1 MSTIR
6 LTLRTDKPD
15 KNNRCSIEL
24 IYQLAGQRKYYHT
37 RQKLLPENWDSDLQQ
52 ALYLDKKKAK
62 VMLPD
67 TDFDT
72 LPSLKEIQEIN
83 NNLADLRK
91 QIADTE
97 KLFELSKTPYS
108 AVMVLE
114 QIKKTNQP
122 AIKTESSPD
131 ELTGF
136 IDKYIEEHR
145 ATRVPGSLTIYRTLK
160 KHLLEFQRDKKRK
173 VTFENIDY
181 AFFQDFQSFLVT
193 PRKVFVP
200 SKSPEKEGSWKM
212 FSLTNT
218 TAAKQLSTVKTFLN
232 YARVRGV
239 AVSDKFRD
247 FKIKRESLEVIALT
261 QAEFDRIFSLKLGKN
276 RKLEQVRDV
285 FCFSCVTG
293 LRYSDLQQL
302 KREHIKEDEISL
314 TVRKTKEPL
323 IIPLNAYSRFI
334 LKKYKNYYR
343 PLPVISN
350 QKTNA
355 YMKELGKLAGIDD
368 PVEIVRF
375 RGAVREA
382 NTYPKYELVSVHTGR
397 KTFATLSLEKGMSAE
412 EVMEIGGWKDYKS
425 FKRYVRIT
433 EQRKKLVMQNAWGD
447 GELSIGEITKKKTKK
462 KS

>member
-6 LTLRTDKPD
+6 FILRTDKPD
-15 KNNRCSIEL
+15 KNNHCSIEL
-24 IYQLAGQRKYYHT
+24 LCQLAGQRKYYHT
-37 RQKLLPENWDSDLQQ
+37 KQKLRPECWDAGLQQ
-52 ALYLDKKKAK
+52 AVYLDKKKARS
-62 VMLPD
+62 VLPD
-67 TDFDT
+67 ADFDT
-72 LPSLKEIQEIN
+72 LPSLKQIQDIN
-83 NNLADLRK
+83 NSLADLRK

-97 KLFELSKTPYS
+97 KLFELNKTPYS
-108 AVMVLE
+108 AAMVLE
-114 QIKKTNQP
+114 QIKKSNRP
-122 AIKTESSPD
+122 VIKKESSPD

-160 KHLLEFQRDKKRK
+160 KHLLDYQRDKKRK
-173 VTFENIDY
+173 VSFENIDY
-181 AFFQDFQSFLVT
+181 SFFQDFQSYLVT

-200 SKSPEKEGSWKM
+200 SKNPDKEGSWKL

-239 AVSDKFRD
+239 SVSDKYRD

-261 QAEFDRIFSLKLGKN
+261 QGEFDSLFGLKLGKN

-302 KREHIKEDEISL
+302 KREHIKEEEISL
-314 TVRKTKEPL
+314 TVRKTREPL
-323 IIPLNAYSRFI
+323 VIPLNAYSRFI
-334 LKKYKNYYR
+334 LKKYEKYYR

-350 QKTNA
+350 QKTNE
-355 YMKELGKLAGIDD
+355 YVKELCKLAGIDD

-382 NTYPKYELVSVHTGR
+382 QTYPKHELVSVHTGR

-433 EQRKKLVMQNAWGD
+433 EQRKKVVMRNAWGD
-447 GELSIGEITKKKTKK
+447 GELDMEQIRKKKIKK